1 MVCEAWVEL
10 AFESAHSEPMKAVP
24 LSEAPARL
32 DELFDDA
39 QAGSPVLLV
48 QDGQVV
54 KLERIE
60 PPEFGGDVRVLE
72 GMLLEAVRGPHVDW
86 TPQDLEDI
94 ARRVKERRGQ

>member
-1 MVCEAWVEL
+1 M
-10 AFESAHSEPMKAVP
+10 AFASAHSVAMKTVP

-54 KLERIE
+54 KLERFE

-72 GMLLEAVRGPHVDW
+72 GMLLEAVRGPHADW

-94 ARRVKERRGQ
+94 ARRVKERRGK